1 MEAIQAYTVTEITV
15 AYHPKKTK
23 SSELPMITTSFDA
36 VLHLMEGY
44 NRDTM
49 ALQEQFVVMYL
60 NRANKVLGIYR
71 SAIGGLTGTIADP
84 RLILATALKV
94 AASSMILS
102 HNHPSGNLKPSRQD
116 EEITTKLK
124 EGARFMDIK
133 VLDHLILDYKGEY
146 YSFAD
151 EGLL

>member
-1 MEAIQAYTVTEITV
+1 MEAIQSYTVTEISV
-15 AYHPKKTK
+15 AYYPK
-23 SSELPMITTSFDA
+23 SSASDHPIITTSADA
-36 VLHLMEGY
+36 ALYIMDGF
-44 NRDTM
+44 NRETM

-71 SAIGGLTGTIADP
+71 CSTGGVTGTIADP

-94 AASSMILS
+94 VAVGIILA
-102 HNHPSGNLKPSRQD
+102 HNHPSGTLKPSRQD
-116 EEITTKLK
+116 EELTTKLK

-133 VLDHLILDYKGEY
+133 VLDHLILDYRGSY